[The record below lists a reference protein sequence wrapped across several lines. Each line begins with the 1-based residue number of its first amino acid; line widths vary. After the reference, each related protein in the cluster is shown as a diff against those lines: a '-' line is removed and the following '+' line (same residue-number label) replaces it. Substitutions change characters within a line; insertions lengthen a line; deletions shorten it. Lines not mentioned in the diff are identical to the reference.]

1 MTVDPPLAVIV
12 SGVLLAGL
20 AIMLVA
26 HRRLFQIL
34 RTRYPKVY
42 KGLGSPPLLDPSIP
56 RILAVQWFINRKKDR
71 HLDDPQLTRIADF
84 LRIYTPSYLILVLLG
99 VALVLFS

>member
-1 MTVDPPLAVIV
+1 MNPRLAVIV
-12 SGVLLAGL
+12 AGILLAGF

-34 RTRYPKVY
+34 KTKYPKVY
-42 KGLGSPPLLDPSIP
+42 RGLGAPPLLDPSIP

-71 HLDDPQLTRIADF
+71 HLDDPQLSRIADF
-84 LRIYTPSYLILVLLG
+84 LRIYTPSYLILVFVG
-99 VALVLFS
+99 VALVLSS